1 METEQ
6 EIFDQLSAL
15 CAKPGFI
22 HALVDMHFSDNY
34 FKADRKNNFTV
45 SSVSEH
51 EADKSKLN
59 RNEVN
64 TLLALV
70 IKNNNNFIMD
80 KLPSEDILRE
90 YKIQAYKLL
99 EKFHYILIENSQKIF
114 IKAVSSLNSG
124 IIKFTEEDIFINK
137 DSLRESI
144 FYSGDGVYD
153 FQYQLLGF
161 YKYQYDKQWIA
172 ENKGLCIDW
181 LDPML
186 PISFFNIIFHLHH
199 KKLDKLEEISINDF
213 IYEKNEIINFIAE
226 LFGNDAGKCFPIDVV
241 LNFMSLF
248 SINNSLTA
256 GLKNFNEFDDFN
268 PIVAFPFVKIN
279 DEKFFLLDIYTLSQ
293 AFYETPFFWFLED
306 KEYKN
311 IASSNRGK
319 FTEEFTY
326 QILCHIFNKENVWM
340 NVDLYLKSS
349 EKQSKKDKA
358 GEIDILVNIQGTALV
373 FQAKSK
379 KLTLDAR
386 KGNVQK
392 INKDFSSSI
401 QSAYDQAFECSQIL
415 LNNEY
420 VAKIDGVEIAIPKVN
435 YCIPI
440 CVLSEH
446 FPALTAQIRLFLKEN
461 THPCIAQSL
470 ILDVFLLQLM
480 HITLRTPLEFLHFIF
495 SLSKARKKFLANTHI
510 DLLSQHLI
518 RNILCSDGYDM
529 YMLDNGVSA
538 QLDLYLTQEFRGI
551 KINENDME
559 LPSCWLKYQSTYWY
573 KLFEFCSSL
582 DTSDKV
588 SFGLELMQFTEEAI
602 ENYNNL
608 VNRINYNFTL
618 DKNKKL
624 SDFHISFKNFGI
636 TIYVYRDII
645 IDDGFKKQV
654 IEHAKLSK
662 YRTKTDLWAGLII
675 SMYGDVKYLGIINS
689 KWEFNDELQVKLQ
702 NLVSKSKSKM
712 LLNNKIVTKKIGRN
726 DPCPC
731 NSGKKYKKCC
741 LK

>member
-34 FKADRKNNFTV
+34 FKTDRKNNFTV

-64 TLLALV
+64 TLLALI

-99 EKFHYILIENSQKIF
+99 EKFHHILEEGLRKSFIETLSSVKSDKIKP
-114 IKAVSSLNSG
+114 IEK
-124 IIKFTEEDIFINK
+124 DIFINK
-137 DSLRESI
+137 DSLREAI

-153 FQYQLLGF
+153 FQYQSLGF
-161 YKYQYDKQWIA
+161 YKYQYDKQWIT
-172 ENKGLCIDW
+172 ENKGFNIDW
-181 LDPML
+181 LDPEL
-186 PISFFNIIFHLHH
+186 PVSFFNIIFHMHH
-199 KKLDKLEEISINDF
+199 KKSDESEEISISNF
-213 IYEKNEIINFIAE
+213 IYDKNDIINFIAE
-226 LFGNDAGKCFPIDVV
+226 SLENNAAKYFPIDDM
-241 LNFMSLF
+241 LKFMSSF
-248 SINNSLTA
+248 NVNNLMD
-256 GLKNFNEFDDFN
+256 GFEKFNEFDDFN

-279 DEKFFLLDIYTLSQ
+279 DEKFFLLDIYTLNQ

-326 QILCHIFNKENVWM
+326 EILCHVFGKENVWM
-340 NVDLYLKSS
+340 NVDLYLKYSDT
-349 EKQSKKDKA
+349 QSKKDKA

-386 KGNVQK
+386 KGNIQK
-392 INKDFSSSI
+392 INEDFSSSI
-401 QSAYDQAFECSQIL
+401 QSAYNQAFECSKIL
-415 LNNEY
+415 LSNEY
-420 VAKIDGVEIAIPKVN
+420 IAKIDGVEIAIPKLN

-446 FPALTAQIRLFLKEN
+446 FPALIAQIRWFLKED
-461 THPCIAQSL
+461 THPCISQAL
-470 ILDVFLLQLM
+470 VLDVFLLQLM
-480 HITLRTPLEFLHFIF
+480 HITLKTPLEFLHFIF
-495 SLSKARKKFLANTHI
+495 SLSKVRQNFLANTQI

-518 RNILCSDGYDM
+518 RNILCSDGHDM

-645 IDDGFKKQV
+645 VDDGFKKQV

-689 KWEFNDELQVKLQ
+689 KWEFKDELQVKLQ

-712 LLNNKIVTKKIGRN
+712 LVNNKIVTKKIGRN